1 MCQYLSVNTRCV
13 CVAVVWPQLQRG
25 GSGREAEE
33 AGGDVPVGGVPG
45 EQVSVL
51 ISMTTTRAGW
61 STQCFSS
68 SCTDAAW
75 THVQSVTLSVSL
87 SDWFQRLPRKWR
99 NQNRDHL
106 QLPWAFHFSTSVIL
120 IWYLLHFFILFQC
133 KSLRLFFFFFL
144 SLDTEWK
151 SELVNS
157 RNFDKEIGHQNP
169 R

>member
-1 MCQYLSVNTRCV
+1 MFSLTVMCQYLSVNTCCV
-13 CVAVVWPQLQRG
+13 CVAVVWPQLQSG

-120 IWYLLHFFILFQC
+120 IWYYLLDLWSHSVVFFN
-133 KSLRLFFFFFL
+133 FFFQVL
-144 SLDTEWK
+144 SGLP
-151 SELVNS
+151 LIVA
-157 RNFDKEIGHQNP
+157 FY
-169 R
+169 